1 MPRRELVLLASR
13 ALALL
18 YFTSALSDVTYV
30 PERLFALSH
39 YWNQNSALLG
49 HNYAT
54 NDYLIIIASLVLRIL
69 AYLLIA
75 TLLWRCGPR
84 VERLFSPP
92 QEGKAVSGQDDFS

>member
-1 MPRRELVLLASR
+1 LLASR

-69 AYLLIA
+69 VYLLIA
-75 TLLWRCGPR
+75 FLLWRCGPR

-92 QEGKAVSGQDDFS
+92 QEGKAVSGQDDCS

>member
-1 MPRRELVLLASR
+1 MPRREMVLLVSR

-18 YFTSALSDVTYV
+18 YFISALIEVTYL
-30 PERLFALSH
+30 PERLFSLTH
-39 YWNQNSALLG
+39 YWKQNSVLLG

-54 NDYLIIIASLVLRIL
+54 NDYLIIATSLVLRIL
-69 AYLLIA
+69 TYLLIA

-92 QEGKAVSGQDDFS
+92 EEGKAESGQDDCS